1 MSFRI
6 RCFVSHLS
14 CSIIIGCLTA
24 ATVYWC
30 WYPGVLAKAVG
41 VSHIFLLLLSI
52 DVIMGPLLTLF
63 LAKQG
68 KKGLW
73 FDFVAVI
80 IMQMVALLYGI
91 WHIAEGRPA
100 WQVINIYRVEIVKA
114 IDVDYSNAKPP
125 FDHTSWLAPQWG
137 MVRPAKDEHEQSDW
151 LMLEL
156 EKGKSPVRRAELYQP
171 IAGHWQDFA
180 KEVLPLNDLGK
191 YNSQAVV
198 DEILRQYPQA
208 DGFLPMMGGD
218 WDMTVLVSNKEQ
230 KILATVDLR
239 PW

>member
-52 DVIMGPLLTLF
+52 DVIMGPILTLF

-80 IMQMVALLYGI
+80 IMQIAALLYGI

-100 WQVINIYRVEIVKA
+100 WQVIISTVWK
-114 IDVDYSNAKPP
+114 S
-125 FDHTSWLAPQWG
+125 S
-137 MVRPAKDEHEQSDW
+137 RP
-151 LMLEL
+151 L
-156 EKGKSPVRRAELYQP
+156 
-171 IAGHWQDFA
+171 
-180 KEVLPLNDLGK
+180 
-191 YNSQAVV
+191 
-198 DEILRQYPQA
+198 
-208 DGFLPMMGGD
+208 
-218 WDMTVLVSNKEQ
+218 T
-230 KILATVDLR
+230 
-239 PW
+239 